1 MTEGAATGEDRPA
14 PPRAAWV
21 DRAKGYGIILVVIGH
36 VSIVD
41 RLVLDILIF
50 HMPLFFF
57 LSGVTFKPFAGRE
70 RALAKVQS
78 MLLPYVAFGLFV
90 TACLLA
96 ANLAF
101 GMGLVI
107 PGPLHFLLG
116 GNLLVGAFGT
126 FWFPTALLATLLLLN
141 MLVRMPVRWQAVTL
155 AAMVGG
161 AFLFG
166 DAVAYNP
173 YGLLTVAMALP
184 FAAAGYHVG
193 LHRTLGANWK
203 TILLIVLAVAAFF
216 LLAPHIGRVEYKYLR
231 YGPFPASLI
240 AAAAAIFVTCCV
252 SALRVPGVAAIGR
265 ASLTIMYTHLLLFT
279 LLQSVTSWPVIV
291 VVAVL
296 AGFALHRLFEQ
307 FAPTRRVFL
316 GMRSES
322 AAR

>member
-1 MTEGAATGEDRPA
+1 MMEGAATGETTPSR
-14 PPRAAWV
+14 PRAAWV

-36 VSIVD
+36 VSSVD

-57 LSGVTFKPFAGRE
+57 LSGLTFKPFEGRE
-70 RALAKVQS
+70 RALDKARS
-78 MLLPYVAFGLFV
+78 MLLPYLAFALLV

-101 GMGLVI
+101 GLDLVI

-116 GNLLVGAFGT
+116 GNLLVGSYGT

-141 MLVRMPVRWQAVTL
+141 LVLRLPVRWQAVLL
-155 AAMVGG
+155 AAMAGA

-173 YGLLTVAMALP
+173 YGLLTVTMALP

-193 LHRTLGANWK
+193 LGRSLAPTWK
-203 TILLIVLAVAAFF
+203 AMLLVALAVAVFF
-216 LLAPHIGRVEYKYLR
+216 LLAPQIGRVEYKYLR
-231 YGPFPASLI
+231 YGPFPASTI
-240 AAAAAIFVTCCV
+240 AAAAAIFVTCGV
-252 SALRVPGVAAIGR
+252 SAIAVPGMAAIGR
-265 ASLTIMYTHLLLFT
+265 ASLTIMYTHLLFFS
-279 LLQSVTSWPVIV
+279 LLQSVTTWPVIV
-291 VVAVL
+291 LVAVVA
-296 AGFALHRLFEQ
+296 GFVLHRLFGQ
-307 FAPTRRVFL
+307 FDMTRRFFL
-316 GMRSES
+316 GMRSAG

>member
-1 MTEGAATGEDRPA
+1 MP

-36 VSIVD
+36 VSNVD

-57 LSGVTFKPFAGRE
+57 LSGLTFKPFAGRD
-70 RALAKVQS
+70 RALAKAQA
-78 MLLPYVAFGLFV
+78 MLLPYVAFGLLV
-90 TACLLA
+90 TACLVA
-96 ANLAF
+96 TNLAF
-101 GMGLVI
+101 GMAPVI

-141 MLVRMPVRWQAVTL
+141 LLVRMPVRWQGVTL
-155 AAMVGG
+155 AAMVGA
-161 AFLFG
+161 AFLLG

-193 LHRTLGANWK
+193 LGRSLAANWK
-203 TILLIVLAVAAFF
+203 TALLVLLVIAVFF

-231 YGPFPASLI
+231 YGPFPASI
-240 AAAAAIFVTCCV
+240 VAAAAAIFVTCCV
-252 SALRVPGVAAIGR
+252 SALSVPGVAAIGR

-291 VVAVL
+291 VAAVA
-296 AGFALHRLFEQ
+296 AGFALHRLFDQ

-316 GMRSES
+316 GMRSEGK
-322 AAR
+322 AR

>member
-1 MTEGAATGEDRPA
+1 MTEGAAKAENGPA

-36 VSIVD
+36 VSNVD

-57 LSGVTFKPFAGRE
+57 LSGVTFKPFGGRE
-70 RALAKVQS
+70 RALAKAQS

-90 TACLLA
+90 TACLFA
-96 ANLAF
+96 ANRAF

-126 FWFPTALLATLLLLN
+126 FWFPTALLATLLLLD
-141 MLVRMPVRWQAVTL
+141 LVVRLPTRWQAAAL

-161 AFLFG
+161 AFLLG

-193 LHRTLGANWK
+193 LGRALAANWK
-203 TILLIVLAVAAFF
+203 TILLMGLAVAAFF

-231 YGPFPASLI
+231 YGPFPASII

-265 ASLTIMYTHLLLFT
+265 ASLTIMYTHLLLYT
-279 LLQSVTSWPVIV
+279 LLQPVTSWPVIV
-291 VVAVL
+291 VIAVV
-296 AGFALHRLFEQ
+296 AGFALHQFFQ
-307 FAPTRRVFL
+307 HFAPTRRIFL
-316 GMRSES
+316 GVRGEG